1 MEKLLHKNIRT
12 KKKHDTMFFSVYT
25 FTVAEQLINLDDK
38 FLENLETSKNFLEN
52 LEISKNFLKIK
63 DKVIKEN

>member
-1 MEKLLHKNIRT
+1 
-12 KKKHDTMFFSVYT
+12 MFFSVET
-25 FTVAEQLINLDDK
+25 FTVAEQLINLDD
-38 FLENLETSKNFLEN
+38 NFLEN